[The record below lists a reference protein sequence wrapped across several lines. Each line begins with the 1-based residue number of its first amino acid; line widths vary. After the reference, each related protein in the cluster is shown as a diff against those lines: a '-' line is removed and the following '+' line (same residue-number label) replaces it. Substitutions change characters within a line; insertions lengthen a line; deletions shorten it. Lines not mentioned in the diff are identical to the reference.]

1 MKKNKWFYACLGAM
15 AFGMFAFLS
24 VSCSDDD
31 KDEKPEEGEVVVT
44 PEPETEYYILGTV
57 TEAGKG
63 LSGIEVKVNAET
75 VRTDADGKFT
85 VTGKAAGTYAIEAAP
100 AGYLPQKTNVEIAA
114 GAENRSVVT
123 VALALTKKSEPV
135 KVEPDKEVVVEDN
148 SATNEEIVPPG
159 ETEPDKVVEDAP
171 VTKAEVVIPAGALP
185 KSGTGINEDGSA
197 NVSVT
202 NFVPAPKEVSTKVDA
217 SEENKEV
224 EKSTPLAAVQFEP
237 SGLTFEKPITMA
249 VANPIPGVTF
259 AAGDMLLTYLNP
271 DNGQWEA
278 TDNGVVYN
286 AETDKYEAPIYH
298 FSSYAME
305 GAVKNTVS
313 GVRVIKD
320 EVLGE
325 DSRDNTKN
333 AKALTDI
340 VLKYTEKS
348 GWDYEGNLV
357 ETVKAA
363 LPGASTVTVNA
374 MVAYVKTRMF
384 AVMGSLSGVTSTE
397 RVYNTVNVNGYTQM
411 NYVCYAKVRTTVLKI
426 DVMYNR
432 QPVTISVSA
441 KRYTGADHQYTTVTY
456 NPGHS
461 GGQGTTN

>member
-15 AFGMFAFLS
+15 AFGVFTFLS

-44 PEPETEYYILGTV
+44 PEPEIEYYIMGTV

-75 VRTDADGKFT
+75 VKTDADGKFS
-85 VTGKAAGTYAIEAAP
+85 VTEKAAGTYAIEAAP
-100 AGYLPQKTNVEIAA
+100 AGYLAQNTSVEIAA

-123 VALALTKKSEPV
+123 VALTLTKKSEPV

-171 VTKAEVVIPAGALP
+171 VTKAEIVIPAGALP

-197 NVSVT
+197 DVSVT
-202 NFVPAPKEVSTKVDA
+202 NFVPAPEEVSTHVEA

-259 AAGDMLLTYLNP
+259 EAGDMQLTYLNP
-271 DNGQWEA
+271 DNGRWEA
-278 TDNGVVYN
+278 TDNDVTYN

-305 GAVKNTVS
+305 SAVKNTVS
-313 GVRVIKD
+313 GVQVSKD
-320 EVLGE
+320 EILGE

-333 AKALTDI
+333 AKALTGI

-357 ETVKAA
+357 ETVQAA

-374 MVAYVKTRMF
+374 MAAYVKTRMF

-426 DVMYNR
+426 TVLYNLK
-432 QPVTISVSA
+432 PVAISVSA

-456 NPGHS
+456 DPGHS